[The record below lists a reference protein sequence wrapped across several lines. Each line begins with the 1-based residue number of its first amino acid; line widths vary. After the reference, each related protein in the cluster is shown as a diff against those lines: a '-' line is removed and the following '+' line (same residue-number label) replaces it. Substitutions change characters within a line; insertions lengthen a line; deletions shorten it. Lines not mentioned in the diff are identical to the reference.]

1 MDINNNDNT
10 NLYIYK
16 CELCT
21 EMFKTKKTLEKHQ
34 AKKNKCNTTT
44 EFQCQKCQKFF
55 KYKKNLTEHNTKNKC
70 QPKKIVIYQGS
81 TDIIPTTTSDV
92 VSTLSS
98 NKIDINSD
106 LKLDII
112 ESINI
117 VLTSEFN
124 VDEKVDLLSSLIN
137 VESSKIKIIVNSD
150 LKNDEKLKLI
160 NSLKNTSKQL
170 NKVGAL
176 NNGQVNNGVINTSTH
191 TVNHLNNTTNIQINN
206 FGKENLDYLDSEY
219 FKDLILNN
227 HIEKAYMKL
236 TEDIYFHKDHPENK
250 TIKIENLNNKYAFV
264 YKEGIWKGILKYEL
278 KELLH
283 NKNSQ
288 LLKVHCK
295 KLRNILDTAKKNS
308 ISVFLARDYDGDPH
322 LKDMND
328 RMVLLFYEGK
338 PKSEI

>member
-1 MDINNNDNT
+1 
-10 NLYIYK
+10 
-16 CELCT
+16 
-21 EMFKTKKTLEKHQ
+21 
-34 AKKNKCNTTT
+34 
-44 EFQCQKCQKFF
+44 
-55 KYKKNLTEHNTKNKC
+55 
-70 QPKKIVIYQGS
+70 
-81 TDIIPTTTSDV
+81 
-92 VSTLSS
+92 
-98 NKIDINSD
+98 
-106 LKLDII
+106 
-112 ESINI
+112 
-117 VLTSEFN
+117 
-124 VDEKVDLLSSLIN
+124 
-137 VESSKIKIIVNSD
+137 
-150 LKNDEKLKLI
+150 
-160 NSLKNTSKQL
+160 
-170 NKVGAL
+170 
-176 NNGQVNNGVINTSTH
+176 
-191 TVNHLNNTTNIQINN
+191 
-206 FGKENLDYLDSEY
+206 
-219 FKDLILNN
+219 
-227 HIEKAYMKL
+227 MKL